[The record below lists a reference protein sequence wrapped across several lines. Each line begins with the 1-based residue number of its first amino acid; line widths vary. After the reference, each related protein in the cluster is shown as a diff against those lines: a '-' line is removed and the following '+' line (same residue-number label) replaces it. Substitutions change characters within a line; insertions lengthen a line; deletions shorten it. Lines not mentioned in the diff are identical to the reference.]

1 MIRLLSTTVLLGL
14 LALGSAVPAGGQDKS
29 PKSAPKLYTIT
40 LAVSPSP
47 VPVPALKY
55 ELLPPARARVPGNA
69 AVDFQRAAILLPP
82 WPRDAKESQKLNDDT
97 DRWHGASLDEF

>member
-40 LAVSPSP
+40 LAVSPAP

-69 AVDFQRAAILLPP
+69 AVDYQRAGHPSAAVAA
-82 WPRDAKESQKLNDDT
+82 RREGESEAERRHRPLA
-97 DRWHGASLDEF
+97 RRVA